1 MLRKRIIPTLLL
13 KGSGL
18 YKTTKF
24 KNPVYLGDAINVAKI
39 FNEKY
44 VDELLLFDITATKEK
59 REPNYELLKSIVS
72 SCFMPVG
79 YGGGVSS
86 IGIAKKLFAL
96 GIEKVCLN
104 SAALIQPNLIRDL
117 SNTFGSQSIVVS
129 LNIKKNWL
137 GDYCVV
143 DNDLNKVQQK
153 DLINY
158 IKKFEELGAGEIF
171 LNDVDR
177 EGTMRGFD
185 LTLSEEVAQELKI
198 PLIVCGGAGNKED
211 ITNIITNTNI
221 SAVAAGSIF
230 VFNGPRKA
238 VLISYFEVD
247 GLKNI
252 LE

>member
-1 MLRKRIIPTLLL
+1 MLKKRIIPTLLL

-44 VDELLLFDITATKEK
+44 VDELLVFDITATREK
-59 REPNYELLKSIVS
+59 REPNYELLKGIIS

-79 YGGGVSS
+79 YGGGVTSVE
-86 IGIAKKLFAL
+86 IAKKLFAL
-96 GIEKVCLN
+96 GVEKVCVNTSALN
-104 SAALIQPNLIRDL
+104 QPGFISEL
-117 SNTFGSQSIVVS
+117 SNTFGSQSVVVS
-129 LNIKKNWL
+129 LNIQRSWL
-137 GDYCVV
+137 GKYCVV
-143 DNDLNKVQQK
+143 DNDLNKVQQYG
-153 DLINY
+153 LINF

-177 EGTMRGFD
+177 EGTMKGFD
-185 LTLSEEVAQELKI
+185 LVFIEEVAQALKV

-211 ITNIITNTNI
+211 IINIIQNTNV

-238 VLISYFEVD
+238 VLISYFETD
-247 GLKNI
+247 ELKHI
-252 LE
+252 L